1 MTDRFAAKAAEWDTP
16 SPRTAMAEKFVQEI
30 KNLNIVAND
39 CHIVEF
45 GCGTGLV
52 GINFVESVRKVSF
65 VDNSPAMLSVLK
77 EKISFLNATN
87 SEIIEGSYLEMLSIE
102 KSDLILALMSVHHV
116 ESIEEMA
123 KAFHASLKPGGMVFV
138 GDLRT
143 EDGSFHG
150 AEAVPH
156 NGFDEKILSEIFTDS
171 GFIVEKF
178 YTFNTMHR
186 ILSDGSEREFE
197 QFVMI
202 AMSL

>member
-30 KNLNIVAND
+30 KGLNIVSD
-39 CHIVEF
+39 SSHVVEF

-52 GINFVESVRKVSF
+52 GINFVENAKKVTF

-77 EKISFLNATN
+77 EKISFLNSTN
-87 SEIIEGSYLEMLSIE
+87 CEIIEGSYPEMSAIE
-102 KSDLILALMSVHHV
+102 KSDLFIALMSVHHV

-123 KAFHASLKPGGMVFV
+123 KAFHSSLKPGGKVIV

-150 AEAVPH
+150 AELVPH
-156 NGFDEKILSEIFTDS
+156 NGFDEKELSKTFVDA
-171 GFIVEKF
+171 GFVIEKF

-186 ILSDGSEREFE
+186 TLSDGSEKDFD
-197 QFVMI
+197 QFIMI
-202 AMSL
+202 AKSL